1 MSKQFVCDLTGTVCN
16 DTDLGEY
23 TISEANVQ
31 VGGKS
36 VNVQLV
42 VKLDVQG
49 SSPTTNIAPSTWPTV
64 MNWVK
69 NKLNQVFP

>member
-1 MSKQFVCDLTGTVCN
+1 VSFQYVCDLTGAVCN

-23 TISEANVQ
+23 VISEANVQ
-31 VGGKS
+31 VSGKT
-36 VNVQLV
+36 VNVQLI
-42 VKLDVQG
+42 VKLDVAGAQ
-49 SSPTTNIAPSTWPTV
+49 PTNIAPSTWPTV